1 MRYFAELAYDGT
13 SFHGWQ
19 IQPNAYTVQEALD
32 KALST
37 ILRQKIE
44 TLGCGRTDTGV
55 HAREFFAHFNAE
67 AEPHQHDL
75 LGRKFL
81 NSLNSLLP
89 YQVAVKRIIQTDP
102 EAHARF
108 DASLR
113 SYEYHI
119 HRSKDPF
126 KYNRSWLLQD
136 KLDIEKMN
144 QAAQYMMSYTDFSA
158 FSKSNT
164 QVFTNNCKISKALWM
179 EEGDSLVFHISADRF
194 LRNMVRAIVGTL
206 VLIGKGINT
215 PESIHD
221 IIQSKNRSN
230 AGSSVPACGLYL
242 TEVKYPYIS

>member
-67 AEPHQHDL
+67 TGPHQHDL
-75 LGRKFL
+75 LGKKFL

-89 YQVAVKRIIQTDP
+89 YQVAVKRIIQTDA

-119 HRSKDPF
+119 HRRKDPF
-126 KYNRSWLLQD
+126 RYNRSWLLQD

-144 QAAQYMMSYTDFSA
+144 QAAQYMMSYSDFSA

-164 QVFTNNCKISKALWM
+164 QVFTNNCKISRALWI
-179 EEGDSLVFHISADRF
+179 EEGDNLVFYISADRF

-206 VLIGKGINT
+206 VLVGKGIIT

>member
-55 HAREFFAHFNAE
+55 HASEFFAHFNTDPQ
-67 AEPHQHDL
+67 PHQHDL
-75 LGRKFL
+75 LSRKFL

-89 YQVAVKRIIQTDP
+89 YQVAVKRIFQTDP

-108 DASLR
+108 DATLR
-113 SYEYHI
+113 SYQYHI
-119 HRSKDPF
+119 HRHKDPF

-136 KLDIEKMN
+136 KLDVEKMN

-164 QVFTNNCKISKALWM
+164 QVFTNNCKITRAIWI
-179 EEGDSLVFHISADRF
+179 EEGDNLVFHISADRF

-206 VLIGKGINT
+206 VLIGKGISP

>member
-55 HAREFFAHFNAE
+55 HASEFFAHFNAE
-67 AEPHQHDL
+67 PEHHQHDL
-75 LGRKFL
+75 LSRKFL

-89 YQVAVKRIIQTDP
+89 YQVAVKRIIETDP

-108 DASLR
+108 DATLR

-119 HRSKDPF
+119 HRRKDPF

-164 QVFTNNCKISKALWM
+164 QVFTNNCKITRALWI
-179 EEGDSLVFHISADRF
+179 EEADNLVFHISADRF

-206 VLIGKGINT
+206 VLIGKGISP

>member
-55 HAREFFAHFNAE
+55 HANEFFAHFNAVS
-67 AEPHQHDL
+67 EPHHHDL
-75 LGRKFL
+75 LSRKFL

-89 YQVAVKRIIQTDP
+89 YQVAVKRIIETGPQ
-102 EAHARF
+102 AHARF
-108 DASLR
+108 DATLR

-119 HRSKDPF
+119 HRHKDPF

-164 QVFTNNCKISKALWM
+164 QVFTNNCKITRALWI
-179 EEGDSLVFHISADRF
+179 ERDDHLVFHISADRF

-206 VLIGKGINT
+206 VLIGKGIT
-215 PESIHD
+215 PPESIHD
-221 IIQSKNRSN
+221 IIKSKNRSN

-242 TEVKYPYIS
+242 TEVKYPYIT